1 MRKDSIIASMSPDAN
16 VGIVESENKKN
27 GYSEDGTPLVN
38 RNVEVGKTPEDIKNM
53 FTEITAANPI
63 GTKFL
68 IELEIVETEGRNN
81 TMDCMF
87 AKNKVEEFQDLTGCI
102 ITKIFMKEV
111 KVVEDGSSLRAIA
124 ESLIKKVD
132 ELNSIGI
139 N

>member
-1 MRKDSIIASMSPDAN
+1 MCKDSIIASMSPDAN

-27 GYSEDGTPLVN
+27 GYSKDGIPLVD
-38 RNVEVGKTPEDIKNM
+38 RSAEVGRLPEDIQNM

-68 IELEIVETEGRNN
+68 IELEIVETEGKNN

-111 KVVEDGSSLRAIA
+111 KVVEESTSLRTIA
-124 ESLIKKVD
+124 ESLLNKVN
-132 ELNSIGI
+132 ELNSMGI